1 MTCTYSL
8 KWVWKVEFLIFLI
21 GIVYTLYIIS
31 IYLDVKKFL
40 PTSGFKCIDPKE
52 SDFNKYTS
60 NVSKGCVLEVEY
72 PKELR

>member
-1 MTCTYSL
+1 MTCTCSL
-8 KWVWKVEFLIFLI
+8 KKVWKVEFLIFLI

-31 IYLDVKKFL
+31 LYLDANKFL
-40 PTSGFKCIDPKE
+40 RTSGFKCIDPKE

-60 NVSKGCVLEVEY
+60 NISKGCVLEVEY